1 MPKACRDFSTAALL
15 AFKFKPPTHGL
26 RLWSDNSDICDSTIE
41 AGNAG
46 VLHKQQSRVAER
58 AREAGQGVRF
68 VTSFFCFFGQAK
80 KVDTGKAY
88 SFSLNLSTQFII
100 ARNW

>member
-58 AREAGQGVRF
+58 AREAGQGVRLKPVSF
-68 VTSFFCFFGQAK
+68 V
-80 KVDTGKAY
+80 
-88 SFSLNLSTQFII
+88 SLDKQ
-100 ARNW
+100 RK